1 MNQIKCPR
9 YQKCS
14 AAICP
19 LWRPVIEQKMVKGER
34 VCGVLLEYQ
43 KTESRAVLTTYYG
56 TRMMELM
63 AQATNQIKA
72 HGGYL
77 LRSALTRAAKTG
89 SRLTLAVSPKSST
102 RTRRVVLALELNN
115 QR

>member
-1 MNQIKCPR
+1 MKQTQCPR
-9 YQKCS
+9 YQRCS

-19 LWRPVIEQKMVKGER
+19 LWRPVLEQKMVKSER
-34 VCGVLLEYQ
+34 VCGILLEYQ
-43 KTESRAVLTTYYG
+43 KPQSRALLTTHYG
-56 TRMMELM
+56 IEMMQVM
-63 AQATNQIKA
+63 AQATDQIKD

-89 SRLTLAVSPKSST
+89 SRLTLAFSPKSNT
-102 RTRRVVLALELNN
+102 RTRRVGLALDPNN